1 MANLLLTVL
10 DMSITASYVILAI
23 LVMRLL
29 LKKAPKKYSYALWA
43 VAGFRLVCPVSFQSV
58 LSLFNLTL
66 PKFET
71 ARQEVFEHARE
82 LVGYSA
88 DFEHARELVGSS
100 ADTGVVIYPIGTSIE
115 VLDRYTATINGNI
128 FGQVNPMVT
137 VLKVITILCLIGMA
151 AMIIISII
159 NYLRLRHKLRFATR
173 MEKNIWQC
181 ETVRSPFI
189 LGLFPSKIYLPYGLD
204 CQTLEYIL
212 AHEKHHLKRL
222 DHVIKLLSFAIL
234 TVHWFNPLCHLAFH
248 LMNRDM
254 EMSCDEYVLSKEGIS
269 STDYSRTLLSIASN
283 KRFPAPTPLAFGETG
298 VAQRIKNILHWKK
311 PALWVTIVALVLTI
325 ALLICCAADP
335 APAAT
340 SELFGKSYVTVET
353 ISEPALYNGST
364 HGKSFYFDIAK
375 NGTFTWVQG
384 DISKDLFKLEEFQL
398 TEENFDVYLGQT
410 SASELRKYNKTA
422 WGWNNG
428 ASLCYV
434 LQQQNDDIYLVG
446 GNIES
451 ISPALSWIFVFRLQ
465 TKEEAPVIHTAPP
478 PTTVLK
484 TPFGMAYT
492 GTPCYVS
499 PLIST
504 LPSDE
509 GWTLGAD
516 RSLSRWDKDEWTV
529 LGQLEPITLTED
541 NFDIYFPPA
550 NTYFNPIDMRRNNDQ
565 AWALHIDQNDS
576 GFREAYFFLKQSTGA
591 FILLGGPYQPGK
603 ESSSLF
609 VGYQLYTNYPPL
621 DGPAPT
627 DPPESTAPP
636 KTEVFNRG
644 ENEQALITQALLAS
658 RNETLKDGEYGTV
671 SYAVEQQAIACGSS
685 DDPDVPAGYSDY
697 KRLVMYQRFVLEN
710 GGLKVTKTE
719 VYPATVTVDNYIDG
733 TYGIRSVTMVEKETH
748 PGNYF
753 LPLTQSC
760 YANAVAH
767 FDLDTEPII
776 EDLLNQICSSPAQY
790 SYPAPYIEAHQEE
803 YDTLLYYGQHTLT
816 YCFRQFS
823 TQGGAGL
830 SGHIMALACQEISH
844 LTEEAFVFDFINGQD
859 WYAQFKAKALSLR
872 SEGADMD
879 LYPVSKLLLSILP
892 DPIN

>member
-1 MANLLLTVL
+1 MADLLLTVL

-23 LVMRLL
+23 LIMRLL

-88 DFEHARELVGSS
+88 DFEQARELVGSS
-100 ADTGVVIYPIGTSIE
+100 ADTDLLILPIGTSIE
-115 VLDRYTATINGNI
+115 IIDRFTVT
-128 FGQVNPMVT
+128 FNPMVT
-137 VLKVITILCLIGMA
+137 VLKVITILWLIGMA
-151 AMIIISII
+151 AMIIISIV

-189 LGLFPSKIYLPYGLD
+189 LGLFRPRIYLPYGLD

-234 TVHWFNPLCHLAFH
+234 TVHWFNPLCHLAFY

-353 ISEPALYNGST
+353 ISEPALYSGST
-364 HGKSFYFDIAK
+364 EGKSFYFDIAED
-375 NGTFTWVQG
+375 GTFTWV
-384 DISKDLFKLEEFQL
+384 KDGTSYEYYQLEKVRL
-398 TEENFDVYLGQT
+398 TAKNFDAHFNPFTDPVLVSG
-410 SASELRKYNKTA
+410 LRENNKTA
-422 WGWNNG
+422 WGWQE
-428 ASLCYV
+428 ADSVCYV
-434 LQQQNDDIYLVG
+434 LQQRNGTIYLVG
-446 GNIES
+446 GRVNQE
-451 ISPALSWIFVFRLQ
+451 AKEESWIFAFRLK
-465 TKEEAPVIHTAPP
+465 TKKESTASSY
-478 PTTVLK
+478 
-484 TPFGMAYT
+484 PFGYRLT
-492 GTPCYVS
+492 GHPVYVCPILSTSPTPS
-499 PLIST
+499 GWEIGEDGSLI
-504 LPSDE
+504 
-509 GWTLGAD
+509 
-516 RSLSRWDKDEWTV
+516 RWDKYQWNN
-529 LGQLEPITLTED
+529 LGKLEPITLTEE
-541 NFDIYFPPA
+541 NFDIYFLAPDEDFLPSEL
-550 NTYFNPIDMRRNNDQ
+550 RKNNEQ
-565 AWALHIDQNDS
+565 AWTLDIDHSDPR
-576 GFREAYFFLKQSTGA
+576 FREAYFLLKQTDGSCYVV
-591 FILLGGPYQPGK
+591 GGPYQPGK
-603 ESSSLF
+603 EVSAQF
-609 VGYQLYTNYPPL
+609 VGYLLSSYHMSI
-621 DGPAPT
+621 DGPIPT
-627 DPPESTAPP
+627 APPESTSPP
-636 KTEVFNRG
+636 TDRS
-644 ENEQALITQALLAS
+644 ENEQALITQALLAG
-658 RNETLKDGEYGTV
+658 RKDDLKAGEFGTV
-671 SYAVEQQAIACGSS
+671 SYAVLQHAIACGSS
-685 DDPDVPAGYSDY
+685 DDPDVPSGRSYYD
-697 KRLVMYQRFVLEN
+697 LFVMYQRFVLEN

-733 TYGIRSVTMVEKETH
+733 TYSVSSLSVEEDATD

>member
-1 MANLLLTVL
+1 MVNLFLTIL

-23 LVMRLL
+23 LVVRLL

-58 LSLFNLTL
+58 LSLFNLSL
-66 PKFET
+66 PQAAT
-71 ARQEVFEHARE
+71 ARQEVFEQTKDLLQWHETVIGRTP
-82 LVGYSA
+82 LDQVIFYPIYG
-88 DFEHARELVGSS
+88 DSS
-100 ADTGVVIYPIGTSIE
+100 AQEILNLPHDAPQ
-115 VLDRYTATINGNI
+115 VLTTMQVATIVWLAGI
-128 FGQVNPMVT
+128 A
-137 VLKVITILCLIGMA
+137 ILIL
-151 AMIIISII
+151 ISII
-159 NYLRLRHKLRFATR
+159 NSLRLRHRLRFATR

-189 LGLFPSKIYLPYGLD
+189 LGILFPKIYLPYGLD
-204 CQTLEYIL
+204 DETKAYIL

-222 DHVIKLLSFAIL
+222 DHVVKLLSFAIL
-234 TVHWFNPLCHLAFH
+234 TVHWFNPLCYLAFY

-254 EMSCDEYVLSKEGIS
+254 EMSCDEYVLSRMDVNP
-269 STDYSRTLLSIASN
+269 TDYSRTLLSIASN
-283 KRFPAPTPLAFGETG
+283 KRFPTPTPLAFGETG
-298 VAQRIKNILHWKK
+298 VAQRIKNILSWKK

-353 ISEPALYNGST
+353 IREPELYSGST
-364 HGKSFYFDIAK
+364 YGKSFYFDIAK
-375 NGTFTWVQG
+375 DGTFTWVQG
-384 DISKDLFKLEEFQL
+384 DTSADFYKLKEIQL
-398 TEENFDVYLGQT
+398 TEENLDIYLPGT
-410 SASELRKYNKTA
+410 GSELRKNNKAA
-422 WGWNNG
+422 WGWQEAG
-428 ASLCYV
+428 SLCYI
-434 LQQQNDDIYLVG
+434 LQQRNGTIYLVG

-451 ISPALSWIFVFRLQ
+451 RSPALSWIFAFRLQ

-478 PTTVLK
+478 PSNFLK

-504 LPSDE
+504 LPTDQ
-509 GWTLGAD
+509 GWSLGED
-516 RSLSRWDKDEWTV
+516 KSLSRWDEDWTE
-529 LGQLEPITLTED
+529 LGQLEPIILTED
-541 NFDIYFPPA
+541 NFDIYFPPQDVS
-550 NTYFNPIDMRRNNDQ
+550 FNPMEIRRNNKQ
-565 AWALHIDQNDS
+565 AWALNIDHSDS
-576 GFREAYFFLKQSTGA
+576 GFREAYFFMVQSSGA
-591 FILLGGPYQPGK
+591 FYLVGGPYQPGK

-636 KTEVFNRG
+636 ETEMFNRG
-644 ENEQALITQALLAS
+644 ENERTLITQALLAS

-671 SYAVEQQAIACGSS
+671 SYAVDQQAIACGSS

-697 KRLVMYQRFVLEN
+697 DLLVMYQRFIPEN

-719 VYPATVTVDNYIDG
+719 VYPAYVTVDNYIDG

-790 SYPAPYIEAHQEE
+790 SYPGPYIDAHREE
-803 YDTLLYYGQHTLT
+803 YDTLLYYGQHTLA
-816 YCFRQFS
+816 YSFRKFS
-823 TQGGAGL
+823 TQDAAGL

-859 WYAQFKAKALSLR
+859 WYNQFKAKALSLR

-879 LYPVSKLLLSILP
+879 LYPVSKLLLSLLP
-892 DPIN
+892 EPIN